1 MRFQRFRKKKNFQ
14 RDIKKKKRDYFKLDE
29 REEDFFFKLDESSL
43 LLLWN
48 CYFGGGVAD
57 VDAFAV
63 DGVVAAVVDL
73 SVI

>member
-1 MRFQRFRKKKNFQ
+1 MRFQRFRKKKKNSTGYL
-14 RDIKKKKRDYFKLDE
+14 KKKRDYFKLDE
-29 REEDFFFKLDESSL
+29 RGEDFFFKLDESSL

>member
-1 MRFQRFRKKKNFQ
+1 MC
-14 RDIKKKKRDYFKLDE
+14 KRG
-29 REEDFFFKLDESSL
+29 EDFFFKLDESSL